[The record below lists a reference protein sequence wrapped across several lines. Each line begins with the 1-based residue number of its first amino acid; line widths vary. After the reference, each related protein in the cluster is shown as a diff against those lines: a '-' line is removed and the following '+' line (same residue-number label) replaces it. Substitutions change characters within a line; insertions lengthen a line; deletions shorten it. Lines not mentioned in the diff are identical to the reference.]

1 MKTNGTAIEHSN
13 REKPV
18 LDPGFGEPIPPT
30 SKEEMDAAISV
41 LHSNKDKWIC
51 LEIDHKIKILDQILI
66 DLPGAFHP

>member
-30 SKEEMDAAISV
+30 SKEELDAAIAV
-41 LHSNKDKWIC
+41 LNASKDKWIN
-51 LEIDHKIKILDQILI
+51 LDIDHKTKILDQILI
-66 DLPGAFHP
+66 DLPGTLHP